1 MADYQDR
8 LHGMHDAILG
18 KEGLV
23 ILDEGDNVSS
33 RDIFGAG
40 DDVLVPGESRIEANV
55 GYRPVRDRGAQGDA
69 EEASGKLVVVDILG
83 SAAEFCGTLLA
94 TRAHADGNHGAS
106 GVPARST

>member
-1 MADYQDR
+1 MKTLSGRKDFAASNRFVDGQDRRALLIVDLDVFERPVCRVTDAMADYQDR

-55 GYRPVRDRGAQGDA
+55 GYRPVRDP
-69 EEASGKLVVVDILG
+69 S
-83 SAAEFCGTLLA
+83 SAG
-94 TRAHADGNHGAS
+94 
-106 GVPARST
+106 